1 MYSLITAIP
10 IDDIPHRPAI
20 EPGAQILAK
29 ENDPAVPILVAG
41 ARNVWREQHSGI
53 GPEPSHRGMLELANI
68 DIEHGAAQVI
78 AGQRVSQSVLID
90 DLAPSDVDE
99 DAVRLHSGETV
110 LVEQAVRFRRPLATD
125 GDDIAVR

>member
-41 ARNVWREQHSGI
+41 ARNVWREQLSGI
-53 GPEPSHRGMLELANI
+53 GPEPSARGMLELADI
-68 DIEHGAAQVI
+68 DIEHGAAQVV

-90 DLAPSDVDE
+90 DLTALAQTRYIADNIENQPETDS
-99 DAVRLHSGETV
+99 VRVKGGQL
-110 LVEQAVRFRRPLATD
+110 R
-125 GDDIAVR
+125 